1 MELETPKAS
10 HTTPHIW
17 RETQMATAQARQV
30 DLSRL
35 RRSLGGFAAYKAR
48 SAR

>member
-10 HTTPHIW
+10 HTTLHVW

-35 RRSLGGFAAYKAR
+35 RGSLGGFAAYKAR

>member
-1 MELETPKAS
+1 MELQTPKAS
-10 HTTPHIW
+10 HTTPHVW

-35 RRSLGGFAAYKAR
+35 RGSLGGFAAYKAR

>member
-10 HTTPHIW
+10 HTTPHVW

-35 RRSLGGFAAYKAR
+35 RRSLGRFAT
-48 SAR
+48 

>member
-10 HTTPHIW
+10 HTTPHVW

-30 DLSRL
+30 DLS
-35 RRSLGGFAAYKAR
+35 
-48 SAR
+48 

>member
-1 MELETPKAS
+1 MELETPKTS
-10 HTTPHIW
+10 HTTPHVW

-35 RRSLGGFAAYKAR
+35 RGSLGGFAAYKAR